1 MKIYITGATGFIGSN
16 LTKRLIEEGNTV
28 HALIRNPAKS
38 KKINFENVTK
48 QLYLQLRT
56 NKQSIEIAKNALLA
70 IKKADMTIELNVA
83 GYRKPIGEAYPSLS
97 LLKQACSS
105 T

>member
-38 KKINFENVTK
+38 KK
-48 QLYLQLRT
+48 
-56 NKQSIEIAKNALLA
+56 
-70 IKKADMTIELNVA
+70 
-83 GYRKPIGEAYPSLS
+83 
-97 LLKQACSS
+97 
-105 T
+105 